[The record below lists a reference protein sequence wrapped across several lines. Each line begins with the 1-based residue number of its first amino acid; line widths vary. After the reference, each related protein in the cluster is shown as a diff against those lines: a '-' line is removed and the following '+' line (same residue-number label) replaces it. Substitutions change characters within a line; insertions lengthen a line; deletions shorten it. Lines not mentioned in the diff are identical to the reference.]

1 MVKNTHGGKKAKKAK
16 NSAPIRL
23 KQPLLKAD
31 QDQTYGHVEKVLGD
45 MRCAVL
51 CKDGVERICKIR
63 GKFKRRVWIS
73 NGDVV
78 LVALRDFEGDKGDII
93 HKYMP
98 DDVQSLEDI
107 EEYVVNKVKKID
119 STNVLSIDDLIGEGD
134 PEPVDVMD
142 EICFGAI

>member
-16 NSAPIRL
+16 NSAPIRV

-31 QDQTYGHVEKVLGD
+31 QDQIYGHVEKVLGD
-45 MRCAVL
+45 MRCSVL
-51 CKDGVERICKIR
+51 CKDGVERTCKIR

-78 LVALRDFEGDKGDII
+78 LVALRDFEEGKGDII

-107 EEYVVNKVKKID
+107 EEYSVNKVKKID
-119 STNVLSIDDLIGEGD
+119 STNVMSIDDLIGEGGD
-134 PEPVDVMD
+134 AGPIESD
-142 EICFGAI
+142 EICFEAI